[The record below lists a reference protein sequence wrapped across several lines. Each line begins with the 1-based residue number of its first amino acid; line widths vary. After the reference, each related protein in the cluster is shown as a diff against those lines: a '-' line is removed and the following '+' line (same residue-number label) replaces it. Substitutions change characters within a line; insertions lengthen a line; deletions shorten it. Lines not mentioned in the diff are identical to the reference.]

1 MGTYSIF
8 GLMGLALGPLVGGAL
23 VDTLGF
29 QPAMFIWAGL
39 GFLGLL
45 VASFVLHQQPPQQ
58 HHPFPQEISVPVN
71 PRFAQMLLQCYT

>member
-39 GFLGLL
+39 
-45 VASFVLHQQPPQQ
+45 ASFVLHQQPPQQ